1 MKGATAMKMKGSYNG
16 IWDKESL
23 PEKNVLVVNQNY
35 FWKEERK
42 IRERTRE
49 DVTEVDNI

>member
-1 MKGATAMKMKGSYNG
+1 MEYET
-16 IWDKESL
+16 ESL
-23 PEKNVLVVNQNY
+23 PEKNVLVVNQNN

-42 IRERTRE
+42 KRERTRE